1 MKAHSVGYF
10 KSPKESPQIED
21 AIKTL
26 LDDSPRGCSP
36 LLPDYNWIIRAELN
50 FLRRQRLM
58 NSSSKLLELRKITT
72 TAWGGGVIRRL
83 SHMHFIFHR
92 IAFRNNYAKTKARE
106 TKKKHISCLNF
117 ITKWKDGKVA
127 MATQAV
133 PGPFSLSVKWC
144 WADWI
149 EMDAEREWG
158 GGRVSSLFYGYW
170 FSLSKLWKR
179 IKASNFFHLLRRWWF
194 LSVESVETR
203 LSAAAPSRTQS
214 LIH

>member
-106 TKKKHISCLNF
+106 TKKKAHFLPEFHYEVKGWKSC
-117 ITKWKDGKVA
+117 DGNA
-127 MATQAV
+127 
-133 PGPFSLSVKWC
+133 
-144 WADWI
+144 
-149 EMDAEREWG
+149 
-158 GGRVSSLFYGYW
+158 
-170 FSLSKLWKR
+170 
-179 IKASNFFHLLRRWWF
+179 
-194 LSVESVETR
+194 
-203 LSAAAPSRTQS
+203 SRTGTLFTFRQMMLSGLNWNGCRERVRGRQS
-214 LIH
+214 FFAFLRLLVFIK